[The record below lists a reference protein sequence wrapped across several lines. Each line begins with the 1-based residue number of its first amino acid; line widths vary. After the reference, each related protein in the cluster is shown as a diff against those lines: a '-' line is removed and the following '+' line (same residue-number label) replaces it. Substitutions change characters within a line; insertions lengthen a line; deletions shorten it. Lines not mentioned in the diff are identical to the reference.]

1 MTKTKSQPLSEETLE
16 SLEELGAVLMKIVRR
31 LVSEGKAKIENGKVV
46 IIKQ

>member
-1 MTKTKSQPLSEETLE
+1 MIKTKPEKLSEETLE
-16 SLEELGAVLMKIVRR
+16 SLKELGAVLMKIVRR